1 MHKRFQ
7 IMILMTRKILNR
19 LKSEWRTGITTVKK
33 IKQMLAVK
41 IVKLR
46 KQTNLIKRRTKYED
60 KMIICKF

>member
-1 MHKRFQ
+1 
-7 IMILMTRKILNR
+7 MIIMTRKILNR

-33 IKQMLAVK
+33 IKQMLTVK